1 MARMKI
7 NQALDILSNLSA
19 CKEAPEYFKQAV
31 KTIRANIKEAR
42 PTVVQ
47 QRKAAICQRCGGSG
61 YFRIFSYPTACFYLC
76 SCEAGKRAAIA
87 IA

>member
-1 MARMKI
+1 MAAKTLKEII
-7 NQALDILSNLSA
+7 NERNFRTAAEKMAFAFGWNAAMD
-19 CKEAPEYFKQAV
+19 
-31 KTIRANIKEAR
+31 IKEAR

-61 YFRIFSYPTACFYLC
+61 YFRIFSHPTACFYLC

-87 IA
+87 